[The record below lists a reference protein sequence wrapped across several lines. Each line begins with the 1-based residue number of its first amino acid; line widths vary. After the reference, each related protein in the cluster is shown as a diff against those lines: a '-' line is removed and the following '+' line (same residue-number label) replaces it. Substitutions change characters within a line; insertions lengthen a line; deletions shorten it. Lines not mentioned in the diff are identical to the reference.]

1 MRSEDYGRARGRT
14 PTIRGMDRTSSGSI
28 CPACKQGELIS
39 IEMVVSDRDLTFTTC
54 HLCEAKWWYR
64 DGHEVPLQSVI
75 GTVVGD

>member
-1 MRSEDYGRARGRT
+1 VLWLRRAPLADYY
-14 PTIRGMDRTSSGSI
+14 GMDRTSEGGV

-39 IEMVVSDRDLTFTTC
+39 IEMVVSERDLTFTTC

-75 GTVVGD
+75 GTVVGAD